1 MSPSASQEEVPR
13 CGFAGQ
19 KWEVH
24 KFGGTSVAN
33 AHCFRLAASIVEEQL
48 GIHTDTATEKDLCL
62 AVVVSAVGGKP
73 KTTDLL
79 LSTVEAA
86 SNRQNDKVDQDI
98 QIILDKHY
106 SCLETL
112 FHPEEA
118 TSLKAMI
125 ERDINDIR
133 DILKTVALMKWQATR
148 ISELVS
154 GYGELWSAQIL
165 AALLRN
171 RSNER
176 TKRLLAAS
184 ASSMNGKLYRPHHFQ
199 FLDARRVIVIDED
212 AIQNGAVCWDI
223 SQDKLQQIHDD
234 EIQKLPSDGGVLHFV
249 ITGFVASNSN
259 GVPTT
264 LGRDGSD
271 YSAAIMG
278 RLLSSNCITIWTDV
292 DGVLSA
298 DPRRV
303 PDASVLSEV
312 SYNEAMELAYFGAK
326 VIHPKTMQ
334 PAISA
339 NPQIPIYIRNT
350 FNSSFRGSRIFT
362 SSQTHTDRDR
372 CVCGFSSIEQMA
384 LINVEGSGL
393 IGVPGVA
400 KRMFG
405 TLESIG
411 VNVVLISQ
419 ASSEHSITFATL
431 AQSAERA
438 KVAIEEE
445 FHKELREKRISDVDV
460 VGPCSIIAAVGD
472 GMSATAGVA
481 GRFFSALGDAK
492 INVLA
497 ISQGCSERNI
507 SAVVLTSE
515 STRALRAVHA
525 AYSLSHTTV
534 RVGVIGMT
542 DLGDSL
548 LKLLESQR
556 NKLRESY
563 EVDLQVCA
571 VMTDGMSSDVVTLKE
586 NDRSVNSITIASY
599 NKSTGGAFMLGAPA
613 VGFEGKDSTDIADL
627 SPGGLDSFVGHL
639 ISDEC
644 AHHVIFDCTSEEVI
658 GTYHAKWLHA
668 GVHVVTANN
677 RGLAS
682 SREQRDAISAAEVA
696 HGKLSAQYLREVTVG
711 GALPIIGT
719 LRSLLN
725 SGDKVIRVDG
735 ILSVSLSYIMFRVS
749 PPPNFTD
756 LSEFDELSSRGA
768 FRGDLSMSPSSKVGQ
783 AVSFSEAIKEAVV
796 LGLMEDDPGK
806 DLDNDYTARVCMV
819 LAKELGLDRSY
830 TTQQIK
836 DGSDKL
842 VDTTAINFDSVPA
855 KIDQQVKDRVTAATS
870 RGCVLR
876 QISSV
881 DVKNQHIEIRLVEV
895 PSHHVF
901 AVTPPSCECVR
912 FFTQR
917 HRRYPLI
924 IQGAAAGADSTSSG
938 MLAELL
944 NLMRSKVGTKQ
955 ALSRALSSHT
965 LVPE

>member
-1 MSPSASQEEVPR
+1 MNPDEPEQPVI
-13 CGFAGQ
+13 GFAGK

-33 AHCFRLAASIVEEQL
+33 ADCYRMAASIVEEQI
-48 GIHTDTATEKDLCL
+48 GIHTDTAAPKDLSL
-62 AVVVSAVGGKP
+62 AVVVSAMGGKP

-79 LSTVEAA
+79 LGTVEAA
-86 SNRQNDKVDQDI
+86 ANRNNYLVEQDI
-98 QIILDKHY
+98 AIILEKHCK
-106 SCLETL
+106 CLDAL
-112 FHPEEA
+112 FERDEA
-118 TSLKAMI
+118 ASLKTVI
-125 ERDINDIR
+125 HNDLNDIR
-133 DILKTVALMKWQATR
+133 DILKTVALMKWQAAR

-165 AALLRN
+165 AALLHN
-171 RSNER
+171 RSAARTER
-176 TKRLLAAS
+176 MKAAS
-184 ASSMNGKLYRPHHFQ
+184 ASSLNEDTHQRHYFRY
-199 FLDARRVIVIDED
+199 LDARRVITIDED
-212 AIQNGAVCWDI
+212 AIKDGAVCWDV
-223 SQDKLQQIHDD
+223 SQAKLQQVY
-234 EIQKLPSDGGVLHFV
+234 EEELLNLPQDAGVLHFV
-249 ITGFVASNSN
+249 ITGYVASNSN
-259 GVPTT
+259 GVATT

-271 YSAAIMG
+271 YSASIMG
-278 RLLSSNCITIWTDV
+278 KILSSSSVTIWTDV

-303 PDASVLSEV
+303 PTATVLSEV

-339 NPQIPIYIRNT
+339 FPQIPIFIRNT
-350 FNSSFRGSRIFT
+350 FNSSFRGTRIYT

-393 IGVPGVA
+393 IGIPGVA

-431 AQSAERA
+431 AASAQRA

-445 FHKELREKRISDVDV
+445 FHKELREKRINDVDLV
-460 VGPCSIIAAVGD
+460 APCSIIAAVGD
-472 GMSATAGVA
+472 GMSATAGVS

-525 AYSLSHTTV
+525 AFSLSHTTV
-534 RVGVIGMT
+534 RVGIIGIT

-556 NKLRESY
+556 SKMRDSY

-571 VMTDGMSSDVVTLKE
+571 VMTDGSSPEVVKLKE
-586 NDRSVNSITIASY
+586 DNVGMNSISIASY
-599 NKSTGGAFMLGAPA
+599 NQCTGGAFLLGAPA
-613 VGFEGKDSTDIADL
+613 VGFEGKDSTEIADVA
-627 SPGGLDSFVGHL
+627 PGGLDAFTTHL
-639 ISDEC
+639 VSDEC
-644 AHHVIFDCTSEEVI
+644 AHHVIFDCTSEEAL
-658 GTYHAKWLHA
+658 GKCHAQWLNA
-668 GVHVVTANN
+668 GIHVVTANN
-677 RGLAS
+677 TGLAGPQ
-682 SREQRDAISAAEVA
+682 EQRNAISAAEVA
-696 HGKLSAQYLREVTVG
+696 RGKLSAQYLREVTVG
-711 GALPIIGT
+711 GALPILGT

-725 SGDKVIRVDG
+725 SGDKVTRVDG

-749 PPPNFTD
+749 PPPNFTE
-756 LSEFDELSSRGA
+756 LAEFDELSSRGA

-783 AVSFSEAIKEAVV
+783 AVSFSEAIKEAVA

-806 DLDNDYTARVCMV
+806 DIDNDYSARVCMV
-819 LAKELGLDRSY
+819 LAKELGLDHSF
-830 TTQQIK
+830 TTQQIM

-842 VDTTAINFDSVPA
+842 VDTSTIDFNAVPA
-855 KIDQQVKDRVTAATS
+855 EVDQQVQDRVAAATS
-870 RGCVLR
+870 RGCVIR

-881 DVKNQHIEIRLVEV
+881 DVKSGQIEIKLVEV
-895 PSHHVF
+895 PVNHAF

-944 NLMRSKVGTKQ
+944 NFMRTKVGTKQ
-955 ALSRALSSHT
+955 GLSKALSSSAFISSS
-965 LVPE
+965 